1 MAGTSGSPVSADRAS
16 GGMSEERASG
26 GLTSR
31 HRVVEGS
38 AGLDRAFA
46 ALAHPTRR
54 SLLQR
59 LGRVEDANVT
69 ELAEPYDVSLM
80 AVSKHLK
87 VLVEAGLAER
97 EAVGRERRY
106 ALRADGLAPALS
118 WLLDNNEFWTSR
130 LDALA
135 AHLERDEEE

>member
-1 MAGTSGSPVSADRAS
+1 VSPGDAGGGRSADGADR
-16 GGMSEERASG
+16 
-26 GLTSR
+26 
-31 HRVVEGS
+31 
-38 AGLDRAFA
+38 LDRAFA

-59 LGRVEDANVT
+59 LGRVESANVT

-87 VLVEAGLAER
+87 VLGEAGLVDR
-97 EAVGRERRY
+97 KSVGRERRY
-106 ALRADGLAPALS
+106 ALRADGLGPALS
-118 WLLDNNEFWTSR
+118 WLLDHQAFWTER

-135 AHLERDEEE
+135 AVLESESGGEATDG

>member
-1 MAGTSGSPVSADRAS
+1 MTSAGDRVS
-16 GGMSEERASG
+16 GGRVER
-26 GLTSR
+26 
-31 HRVVEGS
+31 
-38 AGLDRAFA
+38 LDRAFA

-69 ELAEPYDVSLM
+69 ELAEGYDVSLM

-87 VLVEAGLAER
+87 VLDEAGLVVR
-97 EAVGRERRY
+97 EAVGRQRRY
-106 ALRADGLAPALS
+106 ALRSDGLAPALS
-118 WLLDNNEFWTSR
+118 WLLEHREFWTSR

-135 AHLERDEEE
+135 AVVEETESEGDPDG